1 LVIGCLNKSLFIEKI
16 EISGFKSFANK
27 TILDFKGNKKLQNGV
42 TCVVGPNGS
51 GKSNIS
57 DALRWVIG
65 EKSNKN
71 LRGSKKEDV
80 IFSGSSSKPKMG
92 CAKVSVFFDNSQKL
106 FDLDYK
112 EVVITR
118 KVYRD
123 GESNYFVNNNKV
135 RLLDLVEIL
144 AKAGISHNNYTIVNQ
159 GMTDQILLSSPLER
173 MSFLED
179 AAGVK
184 EFQIK
189 KTQSLR
195 RIKKTE
201 DNLEKIS
208 SLMRETEPELRVL
221 KTQARKIEKS
231 QKTRDN
237 LVEKRKE
244 YFAVKLRNVER
255 KQRKNDLELK
265 RIKNQKSIGE
275 ELIEKLNSELQEIG
289 NNSTE
294 KQDKIIE
301 KIEQEK
307 RELEKKLREL
317 ERTGFKAEI
326 EAKSLEEKIEQLEDE
341 KEIAV
346 DRNYI
351 VAKLKSFNQELLKL
365 KGQPINKLLISKI
378 EKLLKEIE
386 AGKVFKSELSSEDKE
401 LKKASREKKKD
412 LVKDLNEI
420 KKKAQLNADE
430 IDNFQNKVEAKNK
443 QIREINQE
451 NRKKQESYLELKDK
465 IRREQFEIEK
475 ADKYN
480 QHLEAEKSKLELET
494 KEVLRDIESNSDFS
508 IKELSKV
515 FSSKNLDDLKIE
527 IEKLNW
533 QLEQVKEIDNSVI
546 EDYKEFQEKY
556 DFLKNE
562 SQDLKLTLEELNR
575 IAFKMEKIIKERM
588 KEAFVFINQEFA
600 SYFKLLFN
608 GGKASLEKIRI
619 KKGKSLDE
627 DGEVS
632 DDENEEVNYGL
643 DVKVS
648 PPGKRI
654 GSLNMLSGGERT
666 LTSIALLFAL
676 ISHNPPPFVF
686 LDEIE
691 ANLDEANAGNFSRIL
706 KKLANQTQFI
716 LATHSRE
723 VMRKADIL
731 YGITM
736 NKKDGYSKIF
746 SVSLTQIGEKG
757 DIRKK

>member
-1 LVIGCLNKSLFIEKI
+1 VFIEKI

-27 TILDFKGNKKLQNGV
+27 TILDFKGYKKLQNGV

-80 IFSGSSSKPKMG
+80 IFSGSSNKPKMG
-92 CAKVSVFFDNSQKL
+92 CAKVSVFFDNSQNL
-106 FDLDYK
+106 FDFDHK
-112 EVVITR
+112 KVVITR

-123 GESNYFVNNNKV
+123 GENNYFVNNNKV

-231 QKTRDN
+231 QKTRND
-237 LVEKRKE
+237 LIEKRKE

-265 RIKNQKSIGE
+265 RIENQKSISE
-275 ELIEKLNSELQEIG
+275 ELIEKMNSELQEIG
-289 NNSTE
+289 KNSTE

-317 ERTGFKAEI
+317 ERVGFRVEI
-326 EAKSLEEKIEQLEDE
+326 EAKSLEEKIKQLEDE

-346 DRNYI
+346 DRSYI
-351 VAKLKSFNQELLKL
+351 LAKLKIFNQELLKL
-365 KGQPINKLLISKI
+365 KGQPIDKSLILKI

-401 LKKASREKKKD
+401 LKKASWEKKKD
-412 LVKDLNEI
+412 LVKDLKEI
-420 KKKAQLNADE
+420 KKKAESNANE
-430 IDNFQNKVEAKNK
+430 IDNFQKEIEIKNK

-475 ADKYN
+475 AHKYN
-480 QHLEAEKSKLELET
+480 QHLEAEKNKLELEKRAVL
-494 KEVLRDIESNSDFS
+494 KEIENNSDFN

-533 QLEQVKEIDNSVI
+533 QLEQVKEIDTSVT
-546 EDYKEFQEKY
+546 EDYKELQEKY

-562 SQDLKLTLEELNR
+562 FQDLKLTLEELHK
-575 IAFKMEKIIKERM
+575 IVSKMEKIIKERM
-588 KEAFVFINQEFA
+588 KEAFVSINKEFS

-619 KKGKSLDE
+619 EKGKSSDE
-627 DGEVS
+627 DESSFAEASEKKEKEVS
-632 DDENEEVNYGL
+632 YGLEVN
-643 DVKVS
+643 VS
-648 PPGKRI
+648 PPGKKI
-654 GSLNMLSGGERT
+654 SSLNMLSGGERT

-691 ANLDEANAGNFSRIL
+691 ANLDESNAGNFSRIL

-746 SVSLTQIGEKG
+746 SVSLTQIGGKG
-757 DIRKK
+757 DIKKK

>member
-1 LVIGCLNKSLFIEKI
+1 LFIEKI

-27 TILDFKGNKKLQNGV
+27 TILDFKGDKKLQNGV
-42 TCVVGPNGS
+42 ACVVGPNGS

-123 GESNYFVNNNKV
+123 GENNYFVNNNKV

-231 QKTRDN
+231 QKTRDD
-237 LVEKRKE
+237 LTEKRKE
-244 YFAVKLRNVER
+244 YFAVKLKNVER

-265 RIKNQKSIGE
+265 RIKNQKSINE
-275 ELIEKLNSELQEIG
+275 ELIEKMNSELQEIG
-289 NNSTE
+289 KNSME

-307 RELEKKLREL
+307 RELEKKLRDL
-317 ERTGFKAEI
+317 EKVDFKIEI
-326 EAKSLEEKIEQLEDE
+326 ESKTLAEKIEQLEDE
-341 KEIAV
+341 KEIAI

-351 VAKLKSFNQELLKL
+351 IAKLKIFNQDLLKL
-365 KGQPINKLLISKI
+365 KGQPIDRLLISKI

-386 AGKVFKSELSSEDKE
+386 VGKVLKSELSGKDKE
-401 LKKASREKKKD
+401 LKKIADVNKKK
-412 LVKDLNEI
+412 LQANLKDL
-420 KKKAQLNADE
+420 
-430 IDNFQNKVEAKNK
+430 KNK
-443 QIREINQE
+443 IELNSLKIEDFQKHIEDKNQEIREINQE

-465 IRREQFEIEK
+465 IRREQFEVEK

-480 QHLEAEKSKLELET
+480 QHLEGEKNKLELEKRDVL
-494 KEVLRDIESNSDFS
+494 KEIENNSDFN

-515 FSSKNLDDLKIE
+515 FSNKNLDDLKIE

-533 QLEQVKEIDNSVI
+533 QLEQVKEIDTSVVG
-546 EDYKEFQEKY
+546 EYKELQEKY

-562 SQDLKLTLEELNR
+562 SQDLKLTLEELHK
-575 IAFKMEKIIKERM
+575 IVSKMEKIIKERM
-588 KEAFVFINQEFA
+588 KEAFISINQEFA
-600 SYFKLLFN
+600 SYFQLLFN

-619 KKGKSLDE
+619 EKGKSLNEDE
-627 DGEVS
+627 GAM
-632 DDENEEVNYGL
+632 DDDNKEVNYGL
-643 DVKVS
+643 EVKVS

-706 KKLANQTQFI
+706 KKLANRTQFI

-746 SVSLTQIGEKG
+746 SVSLTQIGK
-757 DIRKK
+757 DVSIKS